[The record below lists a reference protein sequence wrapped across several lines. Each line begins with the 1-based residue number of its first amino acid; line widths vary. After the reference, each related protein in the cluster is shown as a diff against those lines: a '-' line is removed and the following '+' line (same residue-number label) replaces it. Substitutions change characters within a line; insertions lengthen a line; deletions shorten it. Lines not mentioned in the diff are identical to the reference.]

1 MARLYADEH
10 FPRRLTQLL
19 RELGH
24 DVLTVQEAGKAEQ
37 RIPDEDVVAFAIEQE
52 RAVITMNRRHFVRL
66 HLQLSVHYGVI
77 VCTQDPDLA
86 GQAERIDQALRRY
99 PMLNNQLIR
108 VYRPSK

>member
-37 RIPDEDVVAFAIEQE
+37 RIPDEDVVTFAIEHE

-66 HLQLSVHYGVI
+66 HSSFTTHCGII

-86 GQAERIDQALRRY
+86 GQAARIDQAIRGCPL
-99 PMLNNQLIR
+99 LTNLLIR
-108 VYRPSK
+108 VYRPS